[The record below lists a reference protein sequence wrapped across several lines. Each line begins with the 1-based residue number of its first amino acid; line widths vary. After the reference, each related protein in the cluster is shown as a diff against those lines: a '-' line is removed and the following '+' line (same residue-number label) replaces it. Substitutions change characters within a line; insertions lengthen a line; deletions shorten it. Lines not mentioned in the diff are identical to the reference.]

1 MPHNSPMSKLT
12 AFILCLCA
20 LAACHSSQTSKA
32 QPPAAHVTGTTT
44 AAEPWYES
52 EIRSFEAADRDHPP
66 APGQIL
72 FTGSSSIRMWTTLA
86 RDMAPWPVLNRGFGG
101 SKTGEVLEV
110 MDHIVLPYRPS
121 MIVYYCGDNDLGDT
135 NTDSAAAAQGF
146 ITFCERVHA
155 KRAGTPIL
163 YLSIKPSVAR
173 WKNWEAMRRANELV
187 ADYANKT
194 PNVSFVD
201 VASCLLSP
209 DGTPDRAL
217 FANDGLHLNA
227 SGYAKWTAI
236 VRERIEEMIGG
247 KVKCDGVR

>member
-1 MPHNSPMSKLT
+1 MIRNSPVSKL
-12 AFILCLCA
+12 AVFIMCVLA
-20 LAACHSSQTSKA
+20 SAACHSSPPASKA
-32 QPPAAHVTGTTT
+32 QPPAARMTDTAAT

-52 EIRSFEAADRDHPP
+52 EIRAFEAADHDHPP

-72 FTGSSSIRMWTTLA
+72 FTGSSSVRMWTTLA

-101 SKTGEVLEV
+101 SKTGEVLDV
-110 MDHIVLPYRPS
+110 IDRIVLPYQPS

-155 KRAGTPIL
+155 KQPSTQIL
-163 YLSIKPSVAR
+163 YLSIKPSLAR
-173 WKNWEAMRRANELV
+173 WMNWEAMRRANKLV

-209 DGTPDRAL
+209 DGTPNHTF
-217 FANDGLHLNA
+217 FASDGLHLNEA
-227 SGYAKWTAI
+227 GYARWTAI
-236 VRERIEEMIGG
+236 VRE
-247 KVKCDGVR
+247 